1 MAVTKPSII
10 TTSLFEKVGQVF
22 TLVYFATLDRVKK
35 RKEYLKTIR
44 ELEKMS
50 DRDLSDIGFSR
61 GEIKARA
68 QALGEELAA
77 QPRQAVRS
85 MLEVVVGHETK
96 SLAESMEDEVA
107 AVAANRGTKDSEEGM
122 RAFMEKRTPS
132 FTGT

>member
-68 QALGEELAA
+68 L
-77 QPRQAVRS
+77 
-85 MLEVVVGHETK
+85 K
-96 SLAESMEDEVA
+96 SIYKI
-107 AVAANRGTKDSEEGM
+107 NI
-122 RAFMEKRTPS
+122 
-132 FTGT
+132 